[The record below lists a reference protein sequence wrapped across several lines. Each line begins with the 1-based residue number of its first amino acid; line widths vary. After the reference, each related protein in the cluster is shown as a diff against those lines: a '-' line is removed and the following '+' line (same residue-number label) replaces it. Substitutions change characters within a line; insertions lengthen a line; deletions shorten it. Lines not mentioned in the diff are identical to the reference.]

1 MRTDGYTEHEAGRIL
16 AAAWAYR
23 RALGALAVSNE
34 NAWIDQVTAMGAA
47 RTRLLQLAHDPGAP
61 AWEIETTSDG
71 NTRKD

>member
-34 NAWIDQVTAMGAA
+34 NAWIDQSGC
-47 RTRLLQLAHDPGAP
+47 
-61 AWEIETTSDG
+61 
-71 NTRKD
+71 